1 MSVDLLA
8 ESERLLS
15 GETTTDERHPLFIR
29 GGTTLVELGEGL
41 AFVESFANVTA
52 FTDGGRMLLVDAGGV
67 LHFHEV
73 HRQLRE
79 WTDAT
84 VTTAVYTHGHVDHV
98 WSVPL
103 FEAEGHPVRVVAH
116 ENLPARFDRYDLT
129 NGYNGTVNQRQFGLP
144 RPMFP
149 TGFRY
154 PDETYRDSLEV
165 TVGDLVVELHHAKGE
180 TDDGTWAWVPDRKV
194 LCTGDL
200 FIWAAPNCGNP
211 QKVQRFPFEWA
222 AALRKMAAL
231 GAELM
236 LPGHGLPIAGRDRIA
251 GVLSD
256 TAELLESLVEQSL
269 ALMNSGARLDDLI
282 HTVRVP
288 EHLAGRPWL
297 QPVYDDPEFVVRNLW
312 RLYGGWYD
320 GNPSHLQPA
329 RETALATE
337 LADLAGGASVLAD
350 RATTLAAEGDLRLAG
365 HLAEF
370 AALAAPADPGILAV
384 RRDVNQARLQTERS
398 LMAQGI
404 YRWAVNESA
413 DKIEQLGQDAEQDGD
428 D

>member
-1 MSVDLLA
+1 MTVDLLA

-15 GETTTDERHPLFIR
+15 GEASADGHQPLVFLSGSR
-29 GGTTLVELGEGL
+29 LSELGDGL
-41 AFVESFANVTA
+41 AFVQSFGNVTA
-52 FTDGGRMLLVDAGGV
+52 LVDDGRMLLVDAGGI
-67 LHFHEV
+67 LQFREV
-73 HRQLRE
+73 HQAVRD
-79 WTDAT
+79 WTTAPLD
-84 VTTAVYTHGHVDHV
+84 VAVYTHGHVDHV
-98 WSVPL
+98 WAVPL
-103 FEAEGHPVRVVAH
+103 FEAEGAPVRVVAH

-129 NGYNGTVNQRQFGLP
+129 NGYNGTINQRQFQLP
-144 RPMFP
+144 QPMFP
-149 TGFRY
+149 SGFRY
-154 PDETYRDSLEV
+154 PDETYHDDLVV
-165 TVGDLVVELHHAKGE
+165 TVGGLQVELHHDKGE
-180 TDDGTWAWVPDRKV
+180 TDDGTWVWVPERKV

-337 LADLAGGASVLAD
+337 LAELAGGASVLAD
-350 RATTLAAEGDLRLAG
+350 RATALAAEGDLRLAG

-370 AALAAPADPGILAV
+370 AALAAPADPGVLAV
-384 RRDVNQARLQTERS
+384 RRDVNQARLESERS

-404 YRWAVNESA
+404 YRWAVNESSA
-413 DKIEQLGQDAEQDGD
+413 KIEQLDDPNGQDGD
-428 D
+428 N